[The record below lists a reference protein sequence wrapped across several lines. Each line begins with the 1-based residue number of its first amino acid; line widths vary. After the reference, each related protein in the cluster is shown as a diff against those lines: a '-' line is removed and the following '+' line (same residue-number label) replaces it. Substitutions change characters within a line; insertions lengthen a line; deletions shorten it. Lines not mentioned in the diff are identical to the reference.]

1 MSTTNDPYLNQLR
14 AVYPYTVSLTDCD
27 AEPLH
32 HIQVVQSY
40 ACLIAVRLEDM
51 VVHYVSENA
60 EDRIGVSWQQIV
72 GQPLKRVLNEEI
84 TSQISLG
91 LNRANGFE
99 TLNPLVGHFK
109 VGGSSVTKNIVV
121 HRSGEYLILDIES
134 AETNFHSS
142 GFQARLGSAI
152 QAIQGQTT
160 LKDLF
165 SESVRIVRR
174 LTGYD
179 RVMLYRFDA
188 EYNGEVIAEA
198 HREGIDPFLG
208 LRYPHT
214 DIPKQARELYLRNQV
229 RLVSNTKELPARL
242 MKSKEAGADELL
254 DLSLSNVRG
263 VSPIHLEY
271 LYNMGV
277 NATMSIAIVLDGKLW
292 GLFAMHHYQPRVVDY
307 NLRSFLRFL
316 GQIFS
321 GHLALQS
328 GIAFREQM
336 LRRNMIQS
344 ALGEQ
349 VDAHG
354 DVIEGLTSARLN
366 LQGIIPNSGG
376 AAVYFEGEYQAVGNC
391 PDEETASELIDWIKE
406 TTDGEMFFS
415 ADDLCRRAPGGEKL
429 SGIAAGALVVFLNP
443 DRTDWLGWF
452 RPEVSRTVRWGGRP
466 EKLRLTSDDGSVR
479 IAPRRSFAEYL
490 EKVAGHSEPW
500 NDTEVD
506 AAIVLRQKIIDSILR
521 RFVSIRETN
530 EELKSAYSEMEAF
543 SYTVSHDLRAPL
555 RAIHG
560 FSEILAEEYHDKLDE
575 EGRFFIKQIQEN
587 TEQMD
592 HLINGVLELTRVGRT
607 EVADQ
612 IVDVAELLQY
622 LLRVL
627 NPKPLRAA
635 GINLQVAENLSP
647 VNGDDRLLRQ
657 LFTNLLTNACKY
669 GHSPQEEGELHIS
682 VGMTTHQPSGNPG
695 YFFANTGPVI
705 EERYHESIFDIFPRL
720 SNVHEAEGTGVGLAI
735 VQRIVQLHG
744 GDIYIDPEYKDGVK
758 FVFTLS

>member
-1 MSTTNDPYLNQLR
+1 MSTTADPYLSQLR
-14 AVYPYTVSLTDCD
+14 AVYPYAVSLEDCD

-40 ACLIAVRLEDM
+40 ACLLAVRAEDM
-51 VVHYVSENA
+51 TVHYASENT
-60 EDRIGVSWQQIV
+60 EDRIGIPWQQLV
-72 GQPLKRVLNEEI
+72 GRQLEEVLNAEI
-84 TSQISLG
+84 TSQVNIG
-91 LNRANGFE
+91 LKRSSGFE
-99 TLNPLVGHFK
+99 TLNPLVGHFQ
-109 VGGSSVTKNIVV
+109 VGDEILKKNIVV
-121 HRSGEYLILDIES
+121 HRSGEYLILDIEP
-134 AETNFHSS
+134 AEASFHSS

-160 LKDLF
+160 LSSLF
-165 SESVRIVRR
+165 NESVRIVRN

-188 EYNGEVIAEA
+188 DYNGEVIAESRA
-198 HREGIDPFLG
+198 EELEPFLG

-214 DIPKQARELYLRNQV
+214 DIPRQARELYLRNQV
-229 RLVSNTKELPARL
+229 RLIGNTKELPARL
-242 MKSKEAGADELL
+242 MKSKDAGDDGLL

-263 VSPIHLEY
+263 VSPVHLEY

-277 NATMSIAIVLDGKLW
+277 NATMSVAIVLDGKLW

-321 GHLALQS
+321 GHLALQT
-328 GIAFREQM
+328 GIVFREQV

-344 ALGEQ
+344 TLGEQ
-349 VDAHG
+349 IDAFA
-354 DVIEGLTSARLN
+354 DVIEGLTSSRTN
-366 LQGIIPNSGG
+366 LQGIIPDSGG
-376 AAVYFEGEYQAVGNC
+376 AAVYFEGKYQTVGHA
-391 PDEETASELIDWIKE
+391 PDEETAISLVNWIKE
-406 TTDGEMFFS
+406 TAKGEMFFS
-415 ADDLCRRAPGGEKL
+415 ADDLCLRVPGGEKL
-429 SGIAAGALVVFLNP
+429 SPVAAGALVVFLNP

-466 EKLRLTSDDGSVR
+466 EKLRLTAEDGSVR
-479 IAPRRSFAEYL
+479 MAPRKSFTEYL

-500 NDTEVD
+500 TDSDVD
-506 AAIVLRQKIIDSILR
+506 AAVVLRQKIIDSILR

-530 EELKSAYSEMEAF
+530 EELKSAYTEMEAF
-543 SYTVSHDLRAPL
+543 SYTISHDLRAPL
-555 RAIHG
+555 RAIRG
-560 FSEILAEEYHDKLDE
+560 FADILVEDYHDNLNE
-575 EGRFFIKQIQEN
+575 EGRFCLRQIQEN

-592 HLINGVLELTRVGRT
+592 HLINGILELTRVGRT

-612 IVDVAELLQY
+612 KVDVAELLQY

-627 NPKPLRAA
+627 NPQPLQAE
-635 GINLQVAENLSP
+635 GIELKIEDGLQP

-669 GHSPQEEGELHIS
+669 GHSPEGEKALHIS
-682 VGMTTHQPSGNPG
+682 VGRARHLASGKPG
-695 YFFANTGPVI
+695 YFFANSGPVI
-705 EERYHESIFDIFPRL
+705 DERHHKSIFDIFTRL

-735 VQRIVQLHG
+735 VRRIVELHG
-744 GDIYIDPEYKDGVK
+744 GDIYIDPVYKGGVK